1 LLLVE
6 FLAEIVAQE
15 EVCLLVRFGEGKME
29 SFGKLLSRAEEL
41 DLKTLIERPKKRTTL
56 AVIILLASLSRPVFG
71 RSQDRPIDRTRSTI
85 TVYVYK
91 TGILSGLAHNH
102 EIEAPIAWGEVKD
115 SDVPS
120 VELRVDST
128 KLRVLDPEASDG
140 TRATIQA
147 TMQGAHVLDVGH
159 FPEIHFRSTG
169 VEPNGADH
177 WMVHG
182 NLDLHG
188 QTHPVSFE
196 VALKDGLYQG
206 SAVLK
211 QTGFGITPVK
221 VAGGTVKVKDEVK
234 VAFAIALLN

>member
-1 LLLVE
+1 
-6 FLAEIVAQE
+6 
-15 EVCLLVRFGEGKME
+15 ME
-29 SFGKLLSRAEEL
+29 SFGKLLSQAEEV
-41 DLKTLIERPKKRTTL
+41 DLKPLNERPTKRIALT
-56 AVIILLASLSRPVFG
+56 VVLLLVSCSRPVLG
-71 RSQDRPIDRTRSTI
+71 GSEARQIDRARSTI

-91 TGILSGLAHNH
+91 TGILAGLAHNH

-115 SDVPS
+115 SDGPS

-128 KLRVLDPEASDG
+128 KLRVLDPEATDG
-140 TRATIQA
+140 TRAKIQE
-147 TMQGAHVLDVGH
+147 TMQGAEVLDVGH

-169 VEPNGADH
+169 VEPDGTDH

-188 QTHPVSFE
+188 QTHPISFE
-196 VALKDGLYQG
+196 VALKDGLYEG

-221 VAGGTVKVKDEVK
+221 VGGGTVKVKDEVK
-234 VAFAIALLN
+234 VAFSIALLN

>member
-1 LLLVE
+1 LGGVGLMRRTTTFVVLTLLLSSATPA
-6 FLAEIVAQE
+6 LA
-15 EVCLLVRFGEGKME
+15 G
-29 SFGKLLSRAEEL
+29 AEARL
-41 DLKTLIERPKKRTTL
+41 
-56 AVIILLASLSRPVFG
+56 
-71 RSQDRPIDRTRSTI
+71 IDRAHSTI

-91 TGILSGLAHNH
+91 TGMLAGLAHDH

-115 SDVPS
+115 SNTAS

-140 TRATIQA
+140 MRAKIQA
-147 TMQGAHVLDVGH
+147 TMQGAEVLDVSH

-169 VEPNGADH
+169 VEPSGADH
-177 WMVHG
+177 WIVTG

-188 QTHPVSFE
+188 QTHPISFE
-196 VALKDGLYQG
+196 VALKDGLFQG
-206 SAVLK
+206 SATLK

-234 VAFAIALLN
+234 IAFSIALLN

>member
-1 LLLVE
+1 L
-6 FLAEIVAQE
+6 
-15 EVCLLVRFGEGKME
+15 FGDEKME

-41 DLKTLIERPKKRTTL
+41 DLKPLNERPNKRIALT
-56 AVIILLASLSRPVFG
+56 VVLLLVSWSRPVLRG
-71 RSQDRPIDRTRSTI
+71 SEARQIDRARSTM

-91 TGILSGLAHNH
+91 TGILAGLAHNH

-115 SDVPS
+115 SDGPS

-128 KLRVLDPEASDG
+128 KLRVLDPEATDG
-140 TRATIQA
+140 TRAKIQE
-147 TMQGAHVLDVGH
+147 TMQGAEVLDVGH

-169 VEPNGADH
+169 VEPDGTDH

-188 QTHPVSFE
+188 QTHPISFE

-234 VAFAIALLN
+234 VAFSIALLN

>member
-1 LLLVE
+1 MECLRKPFPRAEVGFKMKNTAFIILTLLVS
-6 FLAEIVAQE
+6 LA
-15 EVCLLVRFGEGKME
+15 
-29 SFGKLLSRAEEL
+29 
-41 DLKTLIERPKKRTTL
+41 RPAL
-56 AVIILLASLSRPVFG
+56 AGDEA
-71 RSQDRPIDRTRSTI
+71 RSIDCAHSTI

-91 TGILSGLAHNH
+91 TGILAGLAHNH

-115 SDVPS
+115 SNNPS

-128 KLRVLDPEASDG
+128 KLRVLDPEASGG

-147 TMQGAHVLDVGH
+147 TMQGAEVLDVGH

-177 WMVHG
+177 WSVHG

-188 QTHPVSFE
+188 QTHPISFE

-206 SAVLK
+206 TAALK

-234 VAFAIALLN
+234 IAFSIALLN

>member
-1 LLLVE
+1 MECPGKPLSRVQVGLKSRNTTFVVLTLLLSSATPA
-6 FLAEIVAQE
+6 LA
-15 EVCLLVRFGEGKME
+15 
-29 SFGKLLSRAEEL
+29 RAEA
-41 DLKTLIERPKKRTTL
+41 R
-56 AVIILLASLSRPVFG
+56 V
-71 RSQDRPIDRTRSTI
+71 IDRAHSTI

-91 TGILSGLAHNH
+91 TGILAGLAHNH
-102 EIEAPIAWGEVKD
+102 EIEAPIAGGEVKD
-115 SDVPS
+115 SEIPF

-128 KLRVLDPEASDG
+128 KLRVLDPEASDR

-147 TMQGAHVLDVGH
+147 TMQGAEVLDVSH

-169 VEPNGADH
+169 VEPKGADH
-177 WMVHG
+177 WIVHG

-188 QTHPVSFE
+188 QTHPISFE

-206 SAVLK
+206 AAELK

-234 VAFAIALLN
+234 IAFSIALLN